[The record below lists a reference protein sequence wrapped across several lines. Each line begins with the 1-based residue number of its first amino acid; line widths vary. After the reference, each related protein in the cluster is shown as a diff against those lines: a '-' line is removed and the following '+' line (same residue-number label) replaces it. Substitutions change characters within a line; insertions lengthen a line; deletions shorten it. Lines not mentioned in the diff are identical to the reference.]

1 MFNIYLF
8 LYIHQH
14 TFIYIYIYI
23 YIGIDIYINIYL
35 LIYTYNFTY
44 IYICIYTCYH
54 ILCGTLGIYLFI
66 LIFWFID
73 EPHPRALIIWRKKY
87 LVHIHKNKNQTCW
100 KTFFITHSTYL
111 RAKKSPVMLMLLFH
125 PTGITGC
132 LHNLLLGHVQRFC
145 CYIYI
150 TFKHHLHTNLS
161 SIIVNKIQLLCKRN
175 RYLFKLIKYTILS

>member
-1 MFNIYLF
+1 MFGADVDILAGDIWKHR
-8 LYIHQH
+8 IHLWQSEVIAKC
-14 TFIYIYIYI
+14 TISK
-23 YIGIDIYINIYL
+23 
-35 LIYTYNFTY
+35 
-44 IYICIYTCYH
+44 
-54 ILCGTLGIYLFI
+54 
-66 LIFWFID
+66 WK
-73 EPHPRALIIWRKKY
+73 HPRALIIWRKKY
-87 LVHIHKNKNQTCW
+87 LVRIHKNKNQTCW